1 MTVELTD
8 LNFKEIIDSGVVV
21 VDFWAAWCGPCRMI
35 APTLEEIAKERQDV
49 VVGKLDV
56 DMYPQLASKYGV
68 MSIPTLL
75 FFKDGELKDSS
86 IGVVPKN
93 VLLNK
98 IDAVIQEG

>member
-8 LNFKEIIDSGVVV
+8 LNFKEITESGVVV

>member
-8 LNFKEIIDSGVVV
+8 LNFKEITDSGVVV

-35 APTLEEIAKERQDV
+35 APVLEEIAKERQDV

-56 DMYPQLASKYGV
+56 DEYPQLASKYGV

-75 FFKDGELKDSS
+75 FFKDGKLKDSS

-93 VLLNK
+93 VLLSK

>member
-8 LNFKEIIDSGVVV
+8 LNFKEITESGVVV

-35 APTLEEIAKERQDV
+35 APTLEEIAQERQDV

-56 DMYPQLASKYGV
+56 DQYPQLASKYGV

>member
-8 LNFKEIIDSGVVV
+8 LNFKEITESGVVV

-35 APTLEEIAKERQDV
+35 APTLEEIAQERQDV

>member
-8 LNFKEIIDSGVVV
+8 LNFKEITESGVVV

-35 APTLEEIAKERQDV
+35 APTLEEIAQERQDV
-49 VVGKLDV
+49 IVGKLDV
-56 DMYPQLASKYGV
+56 DEYPQLASKYGV